1 MVGKENVMIAEAA
14 PRTGPQFAVPHTS
27 FAKRSDGAEP
37 GVKLRGALTGC
48 LSAGVEV
55 VSVLP
60 EWVELRVPCNL
71 AAIAPLEGLLTQLE
85 AGLPREIGEA
95 ISYAFR
101 EMLSNAVEYGG
112 RFDPSARVEVRF
124 ERRKRAIICR
134 IKDPGEGFDPTRLDH
149 AAVSNPNDNPLRH
162 AFVREEKRLRAGGF
176 GILITSQL
184 VDKLVYNKRHN
195 EVLFVKYL
203 S

>member
-1 MVGKENVMIAEAA
+1 MIAE
-14 PRTGPQFAVPHTS
+14 PRTGPQIVVSHDS
-27 FAKRSDGAEP
+27 VAKRSNGAEP
-37 GVKLRGALTGC
+37 GVTLRGALTGC

-60 EWVELRVPCNL
+60 EWVELRVPCDL
-71 AAIAPLEGLLTQLE
+71 AAISALEELLTQLE
-85 AGLPREIGEA
+85 SDLPPETGEA

-112 RFDPSARVEVRF
+112 RFDPGARVEVRF
-124 ERRKRAIICR
+124 VRLERAIICR
-134 IKDPGEGFDPTRLDH
+134 IKDPGAGFDPTRLEH

-162 AFVREEKRLRAGGF
+162 VLVREEKRLRAGGF

>member
-1 MVGKENVMIAEAA
+1 MIAETETRSG
-14 PRTGPQFAVPHTS
+14 PRIDAIDDS
-27 FAKRSDGAEP
+27 FAKLSKRADP
-37 GVKLRGALTGC
+37 GVGLRGALTGC

-60 EWVELRVPCNL
+60 EWVELRVPCDL
-71 AAIAPLEGLLTQLE
+71 AALLPLEELLVQLE
-85 AGLPREIGEA
+85 ADLPGQIGEA

-112 RFDPSARVEVRF
+112 RFDPSARIEVRF
-124 ERRKRAIICR
+124 VRRKRAIICR

-149 AAVSNPNDNPLRH
+149 AAVGNPIDNPLH
-162 AFVREEKRLRAGGF
+162 HVLVREEKRLRAGGF
-176 GILITSQL
+176 GILIASKL